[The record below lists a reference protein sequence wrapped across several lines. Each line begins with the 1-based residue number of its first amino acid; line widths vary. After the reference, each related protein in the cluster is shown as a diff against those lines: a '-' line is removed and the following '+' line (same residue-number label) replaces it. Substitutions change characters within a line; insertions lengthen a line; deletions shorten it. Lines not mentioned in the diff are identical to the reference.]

1 MRAGAAGA
9 RRGWD
14 LSAGLPERVAPTCLF
29 DSEAWLG
36 RWATTPIETFDTVE
50 YVVERAG
57 GDAPRQ
63 ALPLYTVKFS
73 PFWQGYELQTEVAP
87 LCPGPIVFAGSV
99 YSMYTKRGHVPEA
112 LVAGAFQEGM
122 ERIARQEANL
132 LVVPNLT
139 EEGVADWVRTAG
151 EPAGRVLLDLTYHCH
166 LAGGFEEYLR
176 RLDTDVRRD
185 VGRRL
190 RRAAERGLRVRLL
203 PPDEAEPLLD
213 RALQLTVGT
222 SDHHS
227 WPALYD
233 LPTLR
238 LLLSVPGSVTAVA
251 EVDGEILGVF
261 FGFRHGDDEI
271 VFLTGGVEYGSLT
284 TYSTYVALM
293 YRCIEWAHENGI
305 RRIEWGRDNYRFKE
319 RHGLTP
325 VELWGLVYAPAG
337 DAGTGRKVAHMH
349 DVLSGYMESSR

>member
-1 MRAGAAGA
+1 VAATSA
-9 RRGWD
+9 RPGWE
-14 LSAGLPERVAPTCLF
+14 LSGTLPERVAPTCLF
-29 DSEAWLG
+29 DSAGWLG
-36 RWATTPIETFDTVE
+36 RWATAQIEAFHTVD
-50 YVVERAG
+50 YVVERAA
-57 GDAPRQ
+57 GDTPRQ

-99 YSMYTKRGHVPEA
+99 YSMYTKRGHVPGA
-112 LVAGAFQEGM
+112 LVAGAFEEGM
-122 ERIARQEANL
+122 SRIARQEAGL

-151 EPAGRVLLDLTYHCH
+151 EPAGRVLLDLTYHCE
-166 LAGGFEEYLR
+166 LAGDFQEYLR
-176 RLDTDVRRD
+176 RLDTNVRRD
-185 VGRRL
+185 VGRRR

-203 PPDEAEPLLD
+203 APDEAEPYLD

-238 LLLSVPGSVTAVA
+238 LLLSVPGSVTALA
-251 EVDGEILGVF
+251 EADGEVLGVF
-261 FGFRHGDDEI
+261 FGFRHGDEV
-271 VFLTGGVEYGSLT
+271 VFLTGGVEYSSLS

-293 YRCIEWAHENGI
+293 
-305 RRIEWGRDNYRFKE
+305 
-319 RHGLTP
+319 
-325 VELWGLVYAPAG
+325 
-337 DAGTGRKVAHMH
+337 
-349 DVLSGYMESSR
+349 

>member
-1 MRAGAAGA
+1 MRPGATTAPPGWEVSGA
-9 RRGWD
+9 
-14 LSAGLPERVAPTCLF
+14 LPERVAPTCLF
-29 DSEAWLG
+29 DSEGWLG
-36 RWATTPIETFDTVE
+36 RWAATPIETFDAVE
-50 YVVERAG
+50 YVVERAD

-63 ALPLYTVKFS
+63 ALPLYTVRFS
-73 PFWQGYELQTEVAP
+73 PFWQGYELQTGVAP
-87 LCPGPIVFAGSV
+87 LSPGPIVFAGSV
-99 YSMYTKRGHVPEA
+99 YSMYTKRGHVPET
-112 LVAGAFQEGM
+112 LVAGAFQQGM
-122 ERIARQEANL
+122 SRVVRQEAGL

-139 EEGVADWVRTAG
+139 REGVADWVRTAG

-166 LAGGFEEYLR
+166 LADSFEEYLQG
-176 RLDTDVRRD
+176 LDTNVRGDVR
-185 VGRRL
+185 RRL
-190 RRAAERGLRVRLL
+190 RRAAERGLRLRLL
-203 PPDEAEPLLD
+203 PPQEAEPLLD

-251 EVDGEILGVF
+251 EADGKILGVF
-261 FGFRHGDDEI
+261 FGFRHGDDEM
-271 VFLTGGVEYGSLT
+271 VFLTGGVEYDSLT

-319 RHGLTP
+319 RHGLTA
-325 VELWGLVYAPAG
+325 VELWGLVYGPPG
-337 DAGTGRKVAHMH
+337 DTRTGPKVAHMH
-349 DVLSGYMESSR
+349 DFLSDYMESSR